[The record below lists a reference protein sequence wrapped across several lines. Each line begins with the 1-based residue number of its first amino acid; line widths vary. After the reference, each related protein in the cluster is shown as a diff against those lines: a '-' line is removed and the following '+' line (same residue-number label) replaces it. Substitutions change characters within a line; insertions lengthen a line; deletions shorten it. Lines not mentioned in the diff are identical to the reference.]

1 MTGNAIFG
9 GKGWSQLFKIQ
20 NLSSSC
26 FLVEN
31 KDFVRLNSR
40 DYQIENERKVE
51 TNSGGNGTIVP
62 PLST

>member
-1 MTGNAIFG
+1 MVSAF
-9 GKGWSQLFKIQ
+9 Q
-20 NLSSSC
+20 NPKSISRSC